1 MIVGPMKS
9 GPPLAIRRTVGH
21 DWAKLFDLVMDIE
34 RYPLFIPGCT
44 GEKVLSRRDVAPG
57 RTEVVSRMTV
67 GKPPLGFSYTN
78 RTVADRP
85 TRRIG
90 VTSTDGPLKLLQVLW
105 RFLPAETNTE
115 IAFTAV
121 YEFRSALF
129 TGIAAAPLEA
139 MLNRI
144 VEAFVRR
151 ANEVCRRV

>member
-1 MIVGPMKS
+1 MIS
-9 GPPLAIRRTVGH
+9 GRPLTIRRAVGH

-34 RYPLFIPGCT
+34 RYPQFVPCCT
-44 GEKVLSRRDVAPG
+44 GELVLSRRDVGPG
-57 RTEVVSRMTV
+57 RIEVVSRMTV
-67 GKPPLGFSYTN
+67 GKPPLRFSYTN

-105 RFLPAETNTE
+105 RFAPVGARTE
-115 IAFTAV
+115 IGFTAV
-121 YEFRSALF
+121 YEFRSTLVASLA
-129 TGIAAAPLEA
+129 GAPLEA